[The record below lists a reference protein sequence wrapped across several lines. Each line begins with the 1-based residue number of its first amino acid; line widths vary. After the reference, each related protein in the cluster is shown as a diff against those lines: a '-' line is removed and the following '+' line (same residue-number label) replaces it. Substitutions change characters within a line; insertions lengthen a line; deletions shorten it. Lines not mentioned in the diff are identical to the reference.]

1 MALVA
6 CDNSSSTPPPAPAP
20 GNTPGGNPISRLSDN
35 PSSLL
40 GKSAARG
47 RDVAKDVANDQAA
60 TVGVAGEITGETTAI
75 ETGGLQWHAPVAWQS
90 QKPANNMRAA
100 QLLVAPDSGA
110 GEAMIVFSSG
120 IGGDIKS
127 NIERWKGQ
135 VTDGA
140 GQQAEAEV
148 RARKVAGFNVT
159 TVAMDGT
166 LVGGTMGGPAVDRPN
181 SSFRAAI
188 IEGPSG
194 NIFIKFTGPASV
206 VSENSA
212 AWEQMINGMRKP

>member
-1 MALVA
+1 M
-6 CDNSSSTPPPAPAP
+6 
-20 GNTPGGNPISRLSDN
+20 
-35 PSSLL
+35 

-75 ETGGLQWHAPVAWQS
+75 DTGGLQWHVPASWEK

-100 QLLVAPDSGA
+100 QLLVAPDSGS

-135 VTDGA
+135 VHDGA

-148 RARKVAGFNVT
+148 RSRKVAGFNVT
-159 TVAMDGT
+159 TVSIDGT
-166 LVGGTMGGPAVDRPN
+166 LVGGTMGGPPVDRPN

-194 NIFIKFTGPASV
+194 NIFIKFTGPAEV
-206 VSENSA
+206 VSQNAA